1 MLRVLQRIVEA
12 VTQAPDFEVALV
24 TMVTQVK
31 QALETDCCT
40 VYLADHEQR
49 RFSLAATDGLL
60 VRENTAIRVPFG
72 EGVISLAAQREEPLN
87 IANVNQHPAFK
98 RLDELDEEPYQAM
111 LAAPVIHRRR
121 VLGVLTV
128 QQVAARAFSR
138 DEEAFVVT
146 LAAQLAVVIAH
157 AEAKGLLRTDAH
169 SPWLQSIRGLP
180 GAPGVAIGHAFVVQ
194 PIARLEDVTPKRTD
208 KPAHEIRR
216 FRHAVALTR
225 QELNDISERLQGHV
239 ADDTLAIFD
248 VYHGMLD
255 AASLGNAVESTIRN
269 DGWRAQTALKYVV
282 EQFISQFEQVED
294 EYIRERAS
302 DVRDLGQRVLF
313 YLQKRE
319 RRHRQIPE
327 KCILVAEE
335 VTAAMLGELPADD
348 IVAIVSLR
356 GSGNSHAAI
365 LARSMGIPAVLGVD
379 DIAAQDFIDQQLIVD
394 GYTGDIYLNPPA
406 QVQAEYEQLAAEEDE
421 LRELVMQAR
430 DLPVETQDGVPLNL
444 QLNVGLNT
452 DRDLLRELNVKGVGL
467 YRTEIPFMM
476 RERLPTEDEQVELY
490 TQVLDQFAGSPVV
503 MRTLDVGGDKP
514 LPYLPVKEDNPFL
527 GWRGIRLTLDHPE
540 IFLVQIR
547 AMLRASLG
555 RNNLRILLPMITSA
569 AEVDEASRLVKQ
581 AYFEVAEELNC
592 ATDERL
598 YQPQLGVMIEVPA
611 MIYQLAAVANK
622 VDFFSIG
629 TNDLTQYLLA
639 VDRNNQRVAS
649 LYDAYHPAVLQA
661 LQDIVR
667 QCDELQKPVSVCG
680 ELAGEPGGAL
690 LLAAM
695 GYRTLSMNSYNI
707 DRVRWILR
715 NVRMSTL
722 HVMLAQALR
731 ARTPEQVRKM
741 INLKLESLGLGG
753 FVRAGK

>member
-12 VTQAPDFEVALV
+12 VTQAPDFDLALT

-31 QALETDCCT
+31 RALETDSCT
-40 VYLADHEQR
+40 VYLADHEQKQ
-49 RFSLAATDGLL
+49 FSLAATDGLQ
-60 VRENTAIRVPFG
+60 VRGNTPIRVPFG

-87 IANVNQHPAFK
+87 IANATNHPAFK
-98 RLDELDEEPYQAM
+98 RMEGLDEEAYSAM

-128 QQVAARAFSR
+128 QQVHARAFSR
-138 DEEAFVVT
+138 DEEAFIVT

-157 AEAKGLLRTDAH
+157 AEAKGLLRTEPH

-180 GAPGVAIGHAFVVQ
+180 GAPGVAVGEAYVAK
-194 PIARLEDVTPKRTD
+194 PAARLEQVTPKRTD

-225 QELNDISERLQGHV
+225 QELNELSNRLQGQV

-255 AASLGNAVESTIRN
+255 AASLGDAVEASIQQ
-269 DGWRAQTALKYVV
+269 GWRAQTALRQVV
-282 EQFISQFEQVED
+282 EQFIAQFEQVDD
-294 EYIRERAS
+294 EYIRERAG
-302 DVRDLGQRVLF
+302 DVRDLGQRVLSH
-313 YLQKRE
+313 LQKRE
-319 RRHRQIPE
+319 RRRLQVPSS
-327 KCILVAEE
+327 CILVAEE
-335 VTAAMLGELPADD
+335 VTAAMLGELPESE
-348 IVAIVSLR
+348 IIGMVSMR
-356 GSGNSHAAI
+356 GSSNSHAAI

-379 DIAAQDFIDQQLIVD
+379 DIALQDFAEQQLIVD
-394 GYTGDIYLNPPA
+394 GYTGQIYLNPPA
-406 QVQAEYEQLAAEEDE
+406 QVRSEYEQLAAEEDE
-421 LRELVMQAR
+421 LRDLVETAR
-430 DLPVETQDGVPLNL
+430 DLPVETEDGVPVTL

-452 DRDLLRELNVKGVGL
+452 DRDLLKELNVKGVGL

-490 TQVLDQFAGSPVV
+490 AKVLEQFAAGPVV

-514 LPYLPVKEDNPFL
+514 LPYFPINEENPFL

-540 IFLVQIR
+540 IFLVQVR
-547 AMLRASLG
+547 AMLRASIL
-555 RNNLRILLPMITSA
+555 RNNLRILLPMVTSA

-581 AYFEVAEELNC
+581 AFFEVAEELSC
-592 ATDERL
+592 DSDEQL
-598 YQPQLGVMIEVPA
+598 FQPLLGVMIEVPA
-611 MIYQLAAVANK
+611 LVYQLEAIAGK
-622 VDFFSIG
+622 VDFFSVG

-649 LYDAYHPAVLQA
+649 LYDAYHPSVLAVLQEIVTRCEA
-661 LQDIVR
+661 LG
-667 QCDELQKPVSVCG
+667 KPVSVCG

-690 LLAAM
+690 LLVAM

-715 NVRMSTL
+715 NVRLSTL

-741 INLKLESLGLGG
+741 TNLKLESMGLGG